1 MTMLAT
7 PHGSLDQAL
16 VSPEFVVDPYP
27 LLKQLRIEDPVHWS
41 ESMGAWVLTR
51 YQDIMVTLKETGSF
65 SNENRLGRAS
75 AYLPPET
82 RAKLQRFE
90 DHYKTKG
97 LLHSDAPDHTRLRKL
112 FLTAFT
118 PRVVESMRPRIQQ
131 IVDELL
137 DAVQHKGRME
147 VIDELAFRLPVTV
160 LCDILG
166 VPHSDAPKFRRW
178 ADDLLAFQGN
188 NRPGE
193 NVLLKAQ
200 DTLVEGR
207 AYLQDMINKARAG
220 NDTALIG
227 RMVAAEADGGKLTE
241 AEIINTCVTLLVA
254 GHETTT
260 SLIGNGLVCLLTHP
274 QQWELVKRNPDELLK
289 PAIEEILRFESPVA
303 RQPRV
308 MKTDYVLGG
317 KTFKQGQMCMQMLNS
332 ANRDESIFAN
342 PDTFDVTR
350 QDNKHIAFGFGP
362 HFCIGAA
369 LSRME
374 GHVVF
379 GTILNRMPN
388 IRLAD
393 PDVAWDPTKPNSRV
407 LKHLHVT
414 F

>member
-7 PHGSLDQAL
+7 THGSLDQAL
-16 VSPEFVVDPYP
+16 VSPEFVVDPHG
-27 LLKQLRIEDPVHWS
+27 LLKQLRAEDPVHWS
-41 ESMGAWVLTR
+41 ERMGAWVLTR
-51 YQDIMVTLKETGSF
+51 YQDIMVTLKETGAF

-82 RAKLQRFE
+82 RTKLQQFE

-97 LLHSDAPDHTRLRKL
+97 LLHSDPPDHTRLRKL

-166 VPHSDAPKFRRW
+166 VPHSDAPRFRSW

-188 NRPGE
+188 NRPSE
-193 NVLLKAQ
+193 QALLKAQ
-200 DTLVEGR
+200 DTIIEAR
-207 AYLQDMINKARAG
+207 AYLQDMLNKARAG
-220 NDTALIG
+220 KDTALIG

-241 AEIINTCVTLLVA
+241 AEILNTCVTLLVA

-274 QQWELVKRNPDELLK
+274 QQWELLKRNPGELLK

-317 KTFKQGQMCMQMLNS
+317 KELKRGQMCMQMLNS

-342 PDTFDVTR
+342 PDAFDITR

-379 GTILNRMPN
+379 STILNRMPN
-388 IRLAD
+388 IQLAD
-393 PDVAWDPTKPNSRV
+393 PEIAWDPTKPNSRV
-407 LKHLHVT
+407 LKHLHVN